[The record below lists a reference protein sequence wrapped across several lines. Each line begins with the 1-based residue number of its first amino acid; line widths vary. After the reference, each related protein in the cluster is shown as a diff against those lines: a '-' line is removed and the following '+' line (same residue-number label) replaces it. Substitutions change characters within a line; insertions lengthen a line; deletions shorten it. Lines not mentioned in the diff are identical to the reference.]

1 MVLPLH
7 HVQNS
12 QKSNASILNFY
23 FLFIKYFL
31 KLFQI
36 ERDQIDEEDGREEN
50 MVPSAFKKRI
60 NKQDKKFSSQAKWAQ
75 PFFLSNPRL

>member
-12 QKSNASILNFY
+12 QKSDASILNFIFY
-23 FLFIKYFL
+23 LLNIFSSFSK
-31 KLFQI
+31 I

-60 NKQDKKFSSQAKWAQ
+60 NKQDKKFSRQAKWAQ